1 MKGPSDVFWP
11 APFGWGTEVMAL
23 FALDGLGSIT
33 NLPVSP
39 VPSEFTLSMLVAV
52 TVEMVAGVMPLIT
65 SQGG

>member
-1 MKGPSDVFWP
+1 MRGPSDVFWP

-33 NLPVSP
+33 NLPVGP
-39 VPSEFTLSMLVAV
+39 VTSEITLSMLGAV
-52 TVEMVAGVMPLIT
+52 TVAMESGVMPLIT